1 MDMTRHDPWHEAHRK
16 FSDAHIRGPVVT
28 LQHGQHTLQV
38 RQEFTDCTIAPLNHF
53 CMLYTRLYI
62 FLVP

>member
-38 RQEFTDCTIAPLNHF
+38 RHIFTQIIILV
-53 CMLYTRLYI
+53 LY
-62 FLVP
+62 P